1 MGWRVGLMH
10 ISSYDLIP
18 LEAKK
23 KAEVLFIAV
32 VNMLQS
38 VVIVRHVDKN
48 LILKYKFYLLYIFGV

>member
-10 ISSYDLIP
+10 ISLYDLIP

-38 VVIVRHVDKN
+38 VIIVRHVDKN
-48 LILKYKFYLLYIFGV
+48 LILKYKFYLL